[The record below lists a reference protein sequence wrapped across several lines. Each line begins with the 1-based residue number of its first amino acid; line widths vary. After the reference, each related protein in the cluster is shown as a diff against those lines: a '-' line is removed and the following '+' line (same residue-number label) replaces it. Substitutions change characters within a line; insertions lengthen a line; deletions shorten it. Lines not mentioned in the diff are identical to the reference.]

1 MPKLRCYEKQT
12 TAKYLNRPSPPYPA
26 ADCSAGHEETGND
39 GNTWYIMKNKNG
51 VGRWVNEATFWGYN
65 KRNRNQSSR
74 KSVKS
79 RRKSRKSRRKSSRKK
94 SRRKSSRRKSSRK
107 KSRRKSRKKSRRK
120 SSRRKSK
127 KRKSRK

>member
-26 ADCSAGHEETGND
+26 ADCTYGHEETGND

-51 VGRWVNEATFWGYN
+51 VGRWVTEATFWGYN
-65 KRNRNQSSR
+65 KRNQSRRKSVKSRR

-79 RRKSRKSRRKSSRKK
+79 RRKSRKSRRKSRK
-94 SRRKSSRRKSSRK
+94 SRRKSIQPNHQLTRNQLSRTKTTENNHRQENTQE
-107 KSRRKSRKKSRRK
+107 
-120 SSRRKSK
+120 
-127 KRKSRK
+127 